1 MLYKAYYKL
10 FYLVSFL
17 TVQANK
23 QGLIFPLSFFGPARC
38 YTPQS
43 NTLRST
49 DISSRQYNSIQ
60 VFSESVI
67 FCIKLNFPTTTSKN
81 KKIYIHTY
89 VSVCDQKMNHDKLI
103 LPISGRV
110 AN

>member
-23 QGLIFPLSFFGPARC
+23 QGLIFPLSFFDPARY

-43 NTLRST
+43 NTLSAT
-49 DISSRQYNSIQ
+49 LSALTHLAAP
-60 VFSESVI
+60 V
-67 FCIKLNFPTTTSKN
+67 KKN
-81 KKIYIHTY
+81 
-89 VSVCDQKMNHDKLI
+89 
-103 LPISGRV
+103 
-110 AN
+110 

>member
-23 QGLIFPLSFFGPARC
+23 QGLIFPLSFFGPAHC

-43 NTLRST
+43 NTLAA
-49 DISSRQYNSIQ
+49 
-60 VFSESVI
+60 
-67 FCIKLNFPTTTSKN
+67 TSA
-81 KKIYIHTY
+81 TGEMY
-89 VSVCDQKMNHDKLI
+89 VL
-103 LPISGRV
+103 
-110 AN
+110 

>member
-43 NTLRST
+43 NTLAPGAAERRRT
-49 DISSRQYNSIQ
+49 
-60 VFSESVI
+60 V
-67 FCIKLNFPTTTSKN
+67 
-81 KKIYIHTY
+81 
-89 VSVCDQKMNHDKLI
+89 
-103 LPISGRV
+103 
-110 AN
+110 

>member
-43 NTLRST
+43 NTLL
-49 DISSRQYNSIQ
+49 YN
-60 VFSESVI
+60 VAFG
-67 FCIKLNFPTTTSKN
+67 
-81 KKIYIHTY
+81 
-89 VSVCDQKMNHDKLI
+89 LI
-103 LPISGRV
+103 LWLSPL
-110 AN
+110 

>member
-43 NTLRST
+43 NTLVM
-49 DISSRQYNSIQ
+49 IG
-60 VFSESVI
+60 
-67 FCIKLNFPTTTSKN
+67 
-81 KKIYIHTY
+81 
-89 VSVCDQKMNHDKLI
+89 DK
-103 LPISGRV
+103 G
-110 AN
+110 

>member
-43 NTLRST
+43 NTLIST
-49 DISSRQYNSIQ
+49 DGFNFRIPLADRNSIRRIGNFLEIKIKFLDFEEKFLQFNSSRWNETI
-60 VFSESVI
+60 
-67 FCIKLNFPTTTSKN
+67 
-81 KKIYIHTY
+81 
-89 VSVCDQKMNHDKLI
+89 
-103 LPISGRV
+103 
-110 AN
+110 A

>member
-43 NTLRST
+43 NTLVKSHLTVKNRG
-49 DISSRQYNSIQ
+49 DLLWFRPY
-60 VFSESVI
+60 
-67 FCIKLNFPTTTSKN
+67 SK
-81 KKIYIHTY
+81 KY
-89 VSVCDQKMNHDKLI
+89 
-103 LPISGRV
+103 SGL
-110 AN
+110 